1 MSTRSFI
8 LENDS
13 ENILNSFIIQIL
25 NLYRFDISFSLFF
38 KIKLLILV
46 FILSY
51 YAFRSTVFIVK
62 KYLLNSK
69 ILSLDRKRKM
79 KMTTLTVLAL
89 PNIALK

>member
-69 ILSLDRKRKM
+69 ILSLDRKREM

>member
-8 LENDS
+8 LENDN

-25 NLYRFDISFSLFF
+25 NLYRFDISFSLYF

-69 ILSLDRKRKM
+69 ILSLDCKRKM
-79 KMTTLTVLAL
+79 EVTTSTVLAL
-89 PNIALK
+89 PNIVLK